1 MKKFALKA
9 TVAAAGLLVSGLSFA
24 DVNLDTPVPGNTGG
38 TYASETVVNPAGHN
52 LVKDATDSD
61 QKAVVSLGASFAV
74 DKQAY
79 VRFDLEGGKF
89 TALPS
94 FTIKDWTPA
103 AGVSP
108 AAVNAAA
115 SVSFSQGGVGESY
128 VIFAVNPAT
137 GKFLNGVE
145 AGTFE
150 ANGITVSDQ
159 NGVAISYRLYETLT
173 AASNKD
179 QALKTKTSSEFI
191 KFAPALEVTSTPSLA
206 TADVG
211 AKDLPY
217 SEFTTGTPKNAAEI
231 GNVKITHTPRALAA
245 TGAKSTAASDFLG
258 GTNAITITGDFSWAS
273 EVTIGGVKA
282 TIAADKQS
290 ATRGGA
296 SATPA
301 GITASNLVT
310 GAALPFVVTV
320 AKDTAIPATSFTS
333 KVSFAA
339 NTGYAVAD
347 AAGGSGEVV
356 RNGTVL
362 KFPALS
368 QGKNTTTFLQ
378 LVNTGALAAPM
389 TTVCYLNDGSN
400 VAGLSTTVA
409 ANTTYRN
416 TLDKVCPTDTAKVQS
431 AVLTLAVPS
440 GNVNG
445 TLMRKESTTGVM
457 TYVNAASGN

>member
-24 DVNLDTPVPGNTGG
+24 DVNMDAPGAQTDAIF
-38 TYASETVVNPAGHN
+38 ASEIVLASAGEVIGVTDASKLTADVTVG
-52 LVKDATDSD
+52 L
-61 QKAVVSLGASFAV
+61 ASAEEI
-74 DKQAY
+74 Y
-79 VRFDLEGGKF
+79 VRFDLDNGTFAGIPTFK
-89 TALPS
+89 TAEK
-94 FTIKDWTPA
+94 T
-103 AGVSP
+103 
-108 AAVNAAA
+108 A
-115 SVSFSQGGVGESY
+115 SASAIIGTGTVSQGGKDNNY
-128 VIFAVNPAT
+128 VIFAVKAT
-137 GKFLNGVE
+137 DSATTPVAAALKADDIGTFKAVGGVKVANKNGVKL
-145 AGTFE
+145 
-150 ANGITVSDQ
+150 
-159 NGVAISYRLYETLT
+159 SYSLYETLT
-173 AASNKD
+173 AAVNKTPNT
-179 QALKTKTSSEFI
+179 ALKAKENIEFI
-191 KFAPALEVTSTPSLA
+191 KFAPALEVKTTNETA
-206 TADVG
+206 TADVS

-217 SEFTTGTPKNAAEI
+217 SKFVGDLATAGIGKVTVAYTSRLLASGAAPTDE
-231 GNVKITHTPRALAA
+231 T
-245 TGAKSTAASDFLG
+245 DFLG
-258 GTNAITITGDFSWAS
+258 NTNAITITGDFSWAS
-273 EVTIGGVKA
+273 GVTIGGTAAV
-282 TIAADKQS
+282 IAADKQS
-290 ATRGGA
+290 ATLGGA

-301 GITASNLVT
+301 AIAASTLATAAPGT
-310 GAALPFVVTV
+310 ALPFVVTA
-320 AKDTAIPATSFTS
+320 AKDTAIPETSFTS

-339 NTGYAVAD
+339 KTGYAVAD

-378 LVNTGALAAPM
+378 LVNTSALAAPM